1 MSDKVFKESGA
12 IHVLNV
18 QMSKQGD
25 NKFTLADN
33 EILFAVF
40 CQGRGDVTFSEKKIF
55 MVEKEYVMIRG
66 GIDRNKISICT
77 EESPESQVIIA
88 VFTGI
93 CMPEKIKRGCLKS
106 QSAKIMSML
115 ISEIKEKQYGYASN
129 CESLINMLLILL
141 HRECNQTDEKLTDL
155 ERRKYCEQV
164 NSYVQKH
171 YLDNP
176 SMEFLANKF
185 GYDGNAQMLRRDFM
199 KFYGTTPAAI
209 SRIKKLD
216 KAKKLLIMTTYSMNE
231 IATMLKYKSHTHFGA
246 DFKRS
251 TGMTPVEYRKNI
263 RAEREKQIQAENH
276 QMNLEEYLAK
286 TC

>member
-185 GYDGNAQMLRRDFM
+185 GYDGNTQMLRRDFM